1 MRTVPLRTGPV
12 AGANLGVVVTF
23 RLPLSVVLC
32 AGVLD
37 VLADEDELLEVEL
50 PEEPQPESR
59 ASAAHAAGIARH
71 LPICLRTL
79 A

>member
-1 MRTVPLRTGPV
+1 VPLRTGPV

-23 RLPLSVVLC
+23 RPPLLVLLCDDVPDVV
-32 AGVLD
+32 AGEEEL
-37 VLADEDELLEVEL
+37 LEDEL
-50 PEEPQPESR
+50 PQPESR